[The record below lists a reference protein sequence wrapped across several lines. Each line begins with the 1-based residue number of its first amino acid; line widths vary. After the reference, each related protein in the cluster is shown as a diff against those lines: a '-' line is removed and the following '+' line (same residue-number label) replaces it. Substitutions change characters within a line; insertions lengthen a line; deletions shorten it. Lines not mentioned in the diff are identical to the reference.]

1 MSGGRGKR
9 VCLVMVAWD
18 DGMAEVCHS
27 VTESVEWQGGVP
39 VVATGR
45 LKFVLAT
52 RERTPTRAD
61 AAAVTRIFGWH
72 LNSY

>member
-27 VTESVEWQGGVP
+27 VTESVEWQVVVP
-39 VVATGR
+39 VVATVRR
-45 LKFVLAT
+45 LKFVLASASLT
-52 RERTPTRAD
+52 R
-61 AAAVTRIFGWH
+61 
-72 LNSY
+72 